1 PVRTGRA
8 GLIRRSGGRCTP
20 PPTGNGCCDR
30 WPGRALRA
38 TLEDHRRGA
47 AHRCGP
53 PHRLLP
59 EGTVSP
65 MSLETTRSDSA
76 AERMSAQEA
85 RQRLEHERDS
95 RLEQLRAIE
104 ESANGGQEAADLLKA
119 QKSTLQRALKD

>member
-1 PVRTGRA
+1 
-8 GLIRRSGGRCTP
+8 
-20 PPTGNGCCDR
+20 
-30 WPGRALRA
+30 
-38 TLEDHRRGA
+38 
-47 AHRCGP
+47 
-53 PHRLLP
+53 
-59 EGTVSP
+59 

-119 QKSTLQRALKD
+119 QKSTLQRALKDIEAAFARLDDGSYGNCESCSKPIPVERLEILPYARCCVPCQQRAG